1 MSLHSCHQNHIS
13 LYIKCK
19 TNAIIVTT
27 YLISHWLCG
36 IDCLDCASVYCLL
49 LCFIPTK
56 DFVNTSHMQSEA
68 EIHNLFLAW
77 LWDSFPGVMLVQ
89 CISTCTDCKDEITC
103 LVYWRFLC
111 DDSASGHTSA
121 FYWCSAEILPQGSV
135 LIILIKMLLW
145 WGIKLVAVDTL
156 MPLISFSY
164 FDPLNGRKHLKICKR
179 ESNIKK
185 YKNRISESLL
195 AIQTIRFQL

>member
-1 MSLHSCHQNHIS
+1 
-13 LYIKCK
+13 
-19 TNAIIVTT
+19 
-27 YLISHWLCG
+27 
-36 IDCLDCASVYCLL
+36 
-49 LCFIPTK
+49 
-56 DFVNTSHMQSEA
+56 MQSEA

-185 YKNRISESLL
+185 YKSEFLNHCWPFKRYGFSFSSSYRLELRGLWRHKYSLL
-195 AIQTIRFQL
+195 HWLAGVLSVHPELTQAPDSDVFVQGRSLSQWHWISLPLFVP